1 LQSPR
6 IHKTDMRISQPL
18 VHGPTKWRRSP
29 SLPFLRTA
37 VAPATLRAR
46 GVPSLSHPGAR
57 LADHVSLVAATISA
71 TARRVT
77 VRDSG
82 SDTLHQSV
90 S

>member
-1 LQSPR
+1 LQPPR
-6 IHKTDMRISQPL
+6 IHEADMRISQPL

-29 SLPFLRTA
+29 SLRFLRTA

-57 LADHVSLVAATISA
+57 LADHVSLVAVTILATV
-71 TARRVT
+71 RRAT

-82 SDTLHQSV
+82 LDNLH
-90 S
+90 